1 MENKTVTLINNET
14 ILRQIY
20 TLKKIY
26 NFIYKLMTELFK
38 IELVQF

>member
-1 MENKTVTLINNET
+1 MENKTVALINNET

-20 TLKKIY
+20 TWKKNY
-26 NFIYKLMTELFK
+26 NFIYKLMTEYLK